1 MPNVSE
7 FNLDEPTG
15 KAFIEY
21 DDGSNIQLDLT
32 KSLVRGL
39 STDTIDAT
47 EYGIYPNTG
56 VDLTTKLQAA
66 FTAARLA
73 NKPLEVLAGAYIYSG
88 LINNAGGGLVCNT
101 GIALFNN
108 IDPTYTNMR
117 IDFAST
123 DSSWLPSV
131 VIQNIKFTC
140 STRPD
145 SGLSNGATEV
155 SHFIRITKARNVKV
169 WGNTFSHNFG
179 GAALFRD
186 VEDASIIGNVA
197 SDIWK
202 DAFHITGA
210 SKNVIRAYNI
220 VRGAGDDAFAVV
232 GYASQGVFP
241 ERIVD
246 IGNRVFGVR
255 KARAFSYVG
264 CRGWTN
270 TDCVVDGN
278 IPEDIPQQNDGDGG
292 KYGTACALYIVAES
306 SFNSFG
312 VENGVVTNF
321 VAENIGPGINGSGT
335 LTSTLQAIHI
345 AASNGASYP
354 IRNIKIEA
362 MLRNIS
368 QRGFYASGNGYCSN
382 LDLDITVVDNTDP
395 FGKLSLTSTPA
406 SAAANKNAAELV
418 GVKDFKLKLKAD
430 KIAAGG
436 VYIGNTC
443 TGEAI
448 IDVSVGSISQVT
460 TGQTPIQLQTSS
472 QLQIVDFK
480 LNVETSPAASGVGS
494 WNRIIDNSNQGITRS
509 CVVTGVDHA
518 TAASNVLNGWPTRS
532 VTLGSS
538 PNTFLNTTGR
548 PLLFYVR
555 GGTVSAIARASV
567 RGRAVATAVTTGAS
581 GTVQIQGDFT
591 DIYTAT
597 TTVTFFGA
605 RGASIATGVV
615 ASSSLSGGVT
625 TVTFDATGVN
635 ASFAAGMQM
644 AVVNTMRTIPSRTNG
659 VFELPPETAIQ
670 VTYSVAPTVNFT
682 DQSF

>member
-1 MPNVSE
+1 MANVSE
-7 FNLDEPTG
+7 FQIGIDG
-15 KAFIEY
+15 KAYVEY
-21 DDGSNIQLDLT
+21 DSGMNIELDLT
-32 KSLVRGL
+32 KSLTSN
-39 STDTIDAT
+39 STSSKLNAID
-47 EYGIYPNTG
+47 YGIYPDTG
-56 VDLTTKLQAA
+56 EDITAKLQ
-66 FTAARLA
+66 TALTACRIA
-73 NKPLEVLAGAYIYSG
+73 GKVLEVLPGKYIYSG
-88 LINNAGGGLVCNT
+88 LVNNAGGGLVCST
-101 GIALFNN
+101 GIAWFDN

-131 VIQNIKFTC
+131 TLQGVKFTC

-145 SGLSNGATEV
+145 VGLANGATEV

-169 WGNTFSHNFG
+169 WGNDFSHNFG
-179 GAALFRD
+179 GAVLCRD
-186 VEDASIIGNVA
+186 VEDASIIGNKA

-210 SKNVIRAYNI
+210 SKNIVRAYNI
-220 VRGAGDDAFAVV
+220 VRGGGDDAFPVV
-232 GYASQGVFP
+232 GYVSQGVYP
-241 ERIVD
+241 ERIAD

-255 KARAFSYVG
+255 KARAFAYVG
-264 CRGWTN
+264 CKGWTN
-270 TDCVVDGN
+270 TDCMVDGN

-292 KYGTACALYIVAES
+292 KYGTACALYIAAES
-306 SFNSFG
+306 AFNSYG
-312 VENGVVTNF
+312 VENGVVKGF
-321 VAENIGPGINGSGT
+321 IAENIGSGINGSAT
-335 LTSTLQAIHI
+335 LTSSLQAIHI
-345 AASNGASYP
+345 AAGNGATYP
-354 IRNIKIEA
+354 IKNIKIQA
-362 MLRNIS
+362 NLRNIS

-382 LDLDITVVDNTDP
+382 LDLDIVVSDNTDP

-406 SAAANKNAAELV
+406 SAAANKNAMELV
-418 GVKDFKLKLKAD
+418 GVKDFKIKLQAD

-436 VYIGNTC
+436 LYVGNTC
-443 TGEAI
+443 TGEAL

-460 TGQTPIQLQTSS
+460 AGSTPIQMQTSS
-472 QLQIVDFK
+472 TLQIVDFK
-480 LNVETSPAASGVGS
+480 LNVETIPAASGVGS

-509 CVVTGVDHA
+509 CIVTGVDHA
-518 TAASNVLNGWPTRS
+518 TAAANVLSGWPTR
-532 VTLGSS
+532 VITLGSS
-538 PNTFLNTTGR
+538 PSSFLNTTGR

-591 DIYTAT
+591 DIYTAA
-597 TTVTFFGA
+597 TVVTLFGA
-605 RGASIATGVV
+605 RGVSIATGTV

-635 ASFAAGMQM
+635 ASFAVGMQM
-644 AVVNTMRTIPSRTNG
+644 AAVNTMRTIPSRTNG
-659 VFELPPETAIQ
+659 VFELQPETAIQ

>member
-1 MPNVSE
+1 MANVSE
-7 FNLDEPTG
+7 FQIGIDG
-15 KAFIEY
+15 KAYVEY
-21 DDGSNIQLDLT
+21 DSGMNIELDLT
-32 KSLVRGL
+32 KSLTSN
-39 STDTIDAT
+39 STSSKLNAID
-47 EYGIYPNTG
+47 YGIYPDTG
-56 VDLTTKLQAA
+56 EDITAKLQ
-66 FTAARLA
+66 TALTACRIA
-73 NKPLEVLAGAYIYSG
+73 GKVLEVLPGKYIYSG
-88 LINNAGGGLVCNT
+88 LVNNAGGGLVCST
-101 GIALFNN
+101 GIAWFDN

-131 VIQNIKFTC
+131 TLQGVKFTC

-145 SGLSNGATEV
+145 VGLSNGATEV

-169 WGNTFSHNFG
+169 WGNDFSHNFG
-179 GAALFRD
+179 GAVLCRD
-186 VEDASIIGNVA
+186 VEDASIIGNKA

-210 SKNVIRAYNI
+210 SKNIVRAYNI
-220 VRGAGDDAFAVV
+220 VRGGGDDAFPVV
-232 GYASQGVFP
+232 GYVSQGVYP
-241 ERIVD
+241 ERIAD

-255 KARAFSYVG
+255 KARAFAYVG
-264 CRGWTN
+264 CKGWTN
-270 TDCVVDGN
+270 TDCMVDGN

-292 KYGTACALYIVAES
+292 KYGTACALYIAAES
-306 SFNSFG
+306 AFNSYG
-312 VENGVVTNF
+312 VENGVVKGF
-321 VAENIGPGINGSGT
+321 IAENIGSGINGSAT
-335 LTSTLQAIHI
+335 LTSSLQAIHI
-345 AASNGASYP
+345 AAGNGATYP
-354 IRNIKIEA
+354 IKNIKIQA
-362 MLRNIS
+362 NLRNIS

-382 LDLDITVVDNTDP
+382 LDLDIVVSDNTDP

-406 SAAANKNAAELV
+406 SAAANKNAMELV
-418 GVKDFKLKLKAD
+418 GVKDFKIKLQAD

-436 VYIGNTC
+436 LYVGNTC
-443 TGEAI
+443 TGEAL

-460 TGQTPIQLQTSS
+460 AGSTPIQMQTSS
-472 QLQIVDFK
+472 TLQIVDFK
-480 LNVETSPAASGVGS
+480 LNVETIPAASGVGS

-509 CVVTGVDHA
+509 CIVTGVDHA
-518 TAASNVLNGWPTRS
+518 TAAANVLSGWPTR
-532 VTLGSS
+532 VITLGSS
-538 PNTFLNTTGR
+538 PSSFLNTTGR

-591 DIYTAT
+591 DIYTAA
-597 TTVTFFGA
+597 TVVTLFGA
-605 RGASIATGVV
+605 RGVSIATGTV

-635 ASFAAGMQM
+635 ASFAVGMQM
-644 AVVNTMRTIPSRTNG
+644 AAVNTMRTIPSRTNG
-659 VFELPPETAIQ
+659 VFELQPETAIQ

>member
-1 MPNVSE
+1 MANVSE
-7 FNLDEPTG
+7 FQIGIDG
-15 KAFIEY
+15 KAYVEY
-21 DDGSNIQLDLT
+21 DSGMNIELDLT
-32 KSLVRGL
+32 KSLTSN
-39 STDTIDAT
+39 STSSKLNAID
-47 EYGIYPNTG
+47 YGIYPDTG
-56 VDLTTKLQAA
+56 EDITAKLQ
-66 FTAARLA
+66 TALTACRIA
-73 NKPLEVLAGAYIYSG
+73 GKVLEVLPGKYIYSG
-88 LINNAGGGLVCNT
+88 LVNNAGGGLVCST
-101 GIALFNN
+101 GIAWFDN

-131 VIQNIKFTC
+131 TIQGVKFTC

-145 SGLSNGATEV
+145 AGLSNGATEV

-169 WGNTFSHNFG
+169 WGNDFSHNFG
-179 GAALFRD
+179 GAVLCRD
-186 VEDASIIGNVA
+186 VEDASIIGNKA

-210 SKNVIRAYNI
+210 SKNIVRAYNI
-220 VRGAGDDAFAVV
+220 VRGGGDDAFPVV
-232 GYASQGVFP
+232 GYVSQGVYP
-241 ERIVD
+241 ERIAD

-255 KARAFSYVG
+255 KARAFAYVG
-264 CRGWTN
+264 CKGWTN
-270 TDCVVDGN
+270 TDCLVDGN

-292 KYGTACALYIVAES
+292 KYGTACALYIAAES
-306 SFNSFG
+306 AFNSYG
-312 VENGVVTNF
+312 VENGVVKGF
-321 VAENIGPGINGSGT
+321 VAENIGSGINGSAT
-335 LTSTLQAIHI
+335 LTSSLQAIHI
-345 AASNGASYP
+345 AASNGATYP
-354 IRNIKIEA
+354 IKNIKIQA
-362 MLRNIS
+362 NLRNIS

-382 LDLDITVVDNTDP
+382 LDLDIVVSDNTDP

-406 SAAANKNAAELV
+406 SAAANKNAMELV
-418 GVKDFKLKLKAD
+418 GVKDFKIKLQAD

-436 VYIGNTC
+436 LYVGNTC
-443 TGEAI
+443 TGEAL

-460 TGQTPIQLQTSS
+460 AGSTPIQLQTSS
-472 QLQIVDFK
+472 TLQIVDFK

-518 TAASNVLNGWPTRS
+518 TAAANVLSGWPTRGI
-532 VTLGSS
+532 TMGSS
-538 PNTFLNTTGR
+538 PSSFLNTTGR

-591 DIYTAT
+591 DIYTTAT
-597 TTVTFFGA
+597 VVTLFGA
-605 RGASIATGVV
+605 RGVSIATGVV

-644 AVVNTMRTIPSRTNG
+644 AAVNTMRTIPSRTNG
-659 VFELPPETAIQ
+659 VIELPAETAIQ
-670 VTYSVAPTVNFT
+670 VTYSVTPTVNVT

>member
-1 MPNVSE
+1 MNVSE
-7 FNLDEPTG
+7 FQLGVDG
-15 KAFIEY
+15 KAYIEY
-21 DDGSNIQLDLT
+21 DNGMNVELDLT
-32 KSLVRGL
+32 KSLTSN
-39 STDTIDAT
+39 STSSKLNAID
-47 EYGIYPNTG
+47 YGIYPDTG
-56 VDLTTKLQAA
+56 EDITAKLQ
-66 FTAARLA
+66 TAMTACRVTS
-73 NKPLEVLAGAYIYSG
+73 KVLEVLPGKYIYSG
-88 LINNAGGGLVCNT
+88 LVNNAGGGLVCST
-101 GIALFNN
+101 GIAWFDN

-131 VIQNIKFTC
+131 TIQGVKFTC

-145 SGLSNGATEV
+145 VGLANGATEV

-169 WGNTFSHNFG
+169 WGNDFSHNFG
-179 GAALFRD
+179 GAVLCRD
-186 VEDASIIGNVA
+186 VEDASIIGNKA

-210 SKNVIRAYNI
+210 SKNIVRAYNI
-220 VRGAGDDAFAVV
+220 VRGGGDDAFPVV
-232 GYASQGVFP
+232 GYVTQGVYP
-241 ERIVD
+241 ERIAD

-255 KARAFSYVG
+255 KARAFAYVG
-264 CRGWTN
+264 CKGWTN
-270 TDCVVDGN
+270 TDCLVDGN

-292 KYGTACALYIVAES
+292 KYGTACALYIAAES
-306 SFNSFG
+306 AFNSYG
-312 VENGVVTNF
+312 VENGVVKGF
-321 VAENIGPGINGSGT
+321 IAENIGSGINGSAT
-335 LTSTLQAIHI
+335 LTSSLQAIHI
-345 AASNGASYP
+345 AASNGATYP
-354 IRNIKIEA
+354 IKNIKIQA
-362 MLRNIS
+362 NLRNIS

-382 LDLDITVVDNTDP
+382 LDLDIVVSDNTDP

-406 SAAANKNAAELV
+406 SAAANKNAMELV
-418 GVKDFKLKLKAD
+418 GVKDFKIKLQAD

-436 VYIGNTC
+436 LYVGNNC
-443 TGEAI
+443 TGEAL

-460 TGQTPIQLQTSS
+460 AGSTPIQLQTSS
-472 QLQIVDFK
+472 TLQIVDFK

-518 TAASNVLNGWPTRS
+518 TAAANVLSGWPTR
-532 VTLGSS
+532 VITMGSS
-538 PNTFLNTTGR
+538 PSSFLNTTGR

-591 DIYTAT
+591 DIYTAA
-597 TTVTFFGA
+597 TVVTLFGA
-605 RGASIATGVV
+605 RGVSIATGVV

-635 ASFAAGMQM
+635 ASFAVGMQL
-644 AVVNTMRTIPSRTNG
+644 AAVNTMRTIPSRTNG
-659 VFELPPETAIQ
+659 VIELPAETAIQ
-670 VTYSVAPTVNFT
+670 VTYSVTPTVNVT